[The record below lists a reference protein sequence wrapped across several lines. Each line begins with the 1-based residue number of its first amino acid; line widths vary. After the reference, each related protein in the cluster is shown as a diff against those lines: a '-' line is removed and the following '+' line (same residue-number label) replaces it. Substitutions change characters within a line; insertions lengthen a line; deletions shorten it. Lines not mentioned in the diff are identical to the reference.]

1 VLGADSAH
9 PYGVPYGTG
18 AEVAPVL
25 ELWEDFQCPAC
36 GALEQ
41 VNGAGIAELAET
53 GKVQLV
59 WRPTHFLDANLGN
72 DASSRAIAA
81 WGCAIDAGRVRE
93 FHDLVYV
100 NQPADEGLGYTQDQL
115 VSFGEQ
121 SGIAGSDLETFTT
134 CVREG
139 TYRAWAA
146 NSNEEFQNAAIQ
158 GTPFGLLDGVVV
170 ENATL
175 ADRAALEAAVAQ
187 AAAQ

>member
-1 VLGADSAH
+1 
-9 PYGVPYGTG
+9 
-18 AEVAPVL
+18 
-25 ELWEDFQCPAC
+25 
-36 GALEQ
+36 